1 MDRTAARELIER
13 FLAAFNR
20 GDHDEMLS
28 CLSEDVVHDINENGR
43 EIGKDKFRWFLA
55 TRRRHYREE
64 VSDIV
69 VMVAED
75 GNRAAAEFTLRGTY
89 LATAEG
95 LPEANGQSY
104 SLSGGAFFEI
114 DDGLISHMS
123 SYYSLAGW
131 ISQISD

>member
-114 DDGLISHMS
+114 DDGLISRTS